1 MKQLLIRRKDSFI
14 EKEWKLVD
22 QSIVMN
28 KTYNS
33 LDSTIQLQKKK
44 NG

>member
-33 LDSTIQLQKKK
+33 PDSTIQLQKKK